1 MRKTRQSPSE
11 KLSSKHIELSSSII
25 CTRSMNS
32 PSTQFVS
39 SGRMGIYEPIHQIGM
54 WGEPFKSNG
63 IPNASTSVFVA
74 GDPNSSQSIIIAVDT
89 KLDNQSE
96 DTSQNTLGPS
106 SKYDQEA
113 TKPIDKV
120 QRRLAQN
127 RKAARKSRLQKKA
140 YVQQLESSRLKLIQI
155 EQELER
161 ARQQGLNIDGGVE
174 TSHLGFAGPNNSG
187 IATFEMEYGHWLE
200 EQNRQIGDLRT
211 ALNAHIS
218 DIELRIL
225 VESGINHYSELFR
238 MKATAAKADVFYLMS
253 GMWKS
258 SAERFFLWIGG
269 FRPSELLKILKPQLE
284 PLTDQQLLDVCNL
297 KQSCQQAEDA
307 LSQGMEKLQQT
318 LAEAVA
324 AGRLGEASHLPQMDT
339 AMEKLEG
346 LVRFVQQ
353 KDLVSSLLECI
364 FLPLSISADINFLCP
379 SLSL

>member
-1 MRKTRQSPSE
+1 
-11 KLSSKHIELSSSII
+11 
-25 CTRSMNS
+25 MNS

-39 SGRMGIYEPIHQIGM
+39 SGRMGMYDPIHQIGM
-54 WGEPFKSNG
+54 WGENFKSNG
-63 IPNASTSVFVA
+63 ISNASTSMFIA
-74 GDPNSSQSIIIAVDT
+74 GNPNSSQPILIAADT

-96 DTSQNTLGPS
+96 DTSHGTLGPS

-113 TKPIDKV
+113 SKPIDKV
-120 QRRLAQN
+120 KRRLAQN
-127 RKAARKSRLQKKA
+127 REAARKSRLRKKA
-140 YVQQLESSRLKLIQI
+140 YVQQLESSRLKLFQL

-161 ARQQGLNIDGGVE
+161 ARHQGLYIGGVE
-174 TSHLGFAGPNNSG
+174 TSHMGFAGPINSG

-200 EQNRQIGDLRT
+200 EQNKNICDLRT

-218 DIELRIL
+218 DFELRIL
-225 VESGINHYSELFR
+225 VDTGINHYSELFR

-269 FRPSELLKILKPQLE
+269 FRPSELLKVLKPQLE

-318 LAEAVA
+318 LAETVA
-324 AGRLGEASHLPQMDT
+324 AGRLGEASHMPQMDT

-353 KDLVSSLLECI
+353 ADHLRQITLQQMSIILTTRQAARGLLALGEY
-364 FLPLSISADINFLCP
+364 FQRLRALSTLWVTRPREPA
-379 SLSL
+379 